1 MSTTSW
7 TNFFEP
13 LDLES
18 ERSDMAGAYNKLP
31 LPTLHCSGIGV
42 VPKKNGSWRLIM
54 HLSWQT

>member
-18 ERSDMAGAYNKLP
+18 ERSDMAGAYNKLH
-31 LPTLHCSGIGV
+31 LLTLHCSGIGV
-42 VPKKNGSWRLIM
+42 VSKKNGSW
-54 HLSWQT
+54 QT